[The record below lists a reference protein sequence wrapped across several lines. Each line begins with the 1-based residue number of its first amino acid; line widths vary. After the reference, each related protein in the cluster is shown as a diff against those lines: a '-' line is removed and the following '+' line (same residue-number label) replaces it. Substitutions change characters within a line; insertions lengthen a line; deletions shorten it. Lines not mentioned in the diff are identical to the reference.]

1 MAGLVGTRDS
11 ALGRL
16 FHDQPWGSSSARQR
30 SRCHD
35 AASQSSPPRR
45 GGKQGYCFLSCGDS
59 IRETRTG
66 VKGRED
72 LEEAGC
78 CFRQKGS
85 SELKE
90 QRAPQGL
97 RRGREGV

>member
-72 LEEAGC
+72 LEEARC

-85 SELKE
+85 
-90 QRAPQGL
+90 
-97 RRGREGV
+97 